1 MHPEFGTRRT
11 VGYVRDPE
19 LIGTIDLLVARE
31 IGKNRTLVIAVGRD
45 DVPSAA
51 LGLQAVLAHEPADL
65 LAVDDKTL
73 VAQLG
78 ADPPI
83 AVSLELV
90 ADNDDFRDE
99 FHVAYRCGRHITESG
114 ARQSH
119 QTASFAGGKTLGPL
133 MMDGGALLGRGA
145 FFI

>member
-1 MHPEFGTRRT
+1 MTYRR
-11 VGYVRDPE
+11 RRFCCR
-19 LIGTIDLLVARE
+19 L
-31 IGKNRTLVIAVGRD
+31 
-45 DVPSAA
+45 
-51 LGLQAVLAHEPADL
+51 LAHDPADL

-99 FHVAYRCGRHITESG
+99 FHVAYWGGRHII
-114 ARQSH
+114 
-119 QTASFAGGKTLGPL
+119 AGTS
-133 MMDGGALLGRGA
+133 
-145 FFI
+145 